1 MAGAS
6 SDARLFDSSVL
17 FGAVNAR
24 DANHDV
30 ALRLVKGVDGGT
42 LPDAVVIESVL
53 AETLNGIHGRVS
65 HEAAVD
71 FLDRLEVNARF
82 HVERS
87 NAEMIAS
94 AKALFRTRERL
105 SFVDVLIVAAARTAD
120 IEYVYSFDDDFDG
133 IDGVTRLD
141 TPANPYDPEE

>member
-71 FLDRLEVNARF
+71 FLDRLEANARF
-82 HVERS
+82 HVER
-87 NAEMIAS
+87 
-94 AKALFRTRERL
+94 RDDRQREGA
-105 SFVDVLIVAAARTAD
+105 IPHERTAVVRRRAD
-120 IEYVYSFDDDFDG
+120 RCCRTNGRYRVRVLVRRRFRRRDA
-133 IDGVTRLD
+133 TRH
-141 TPANPYDPEE
+141 ARESVRSEE